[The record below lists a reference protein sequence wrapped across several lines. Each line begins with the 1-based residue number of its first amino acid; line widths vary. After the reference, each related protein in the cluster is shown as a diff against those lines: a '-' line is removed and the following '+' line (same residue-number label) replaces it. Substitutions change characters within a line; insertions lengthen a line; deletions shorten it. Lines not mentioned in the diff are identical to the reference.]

1 MTKPVAKP
9 ETSQAAI
16 AQSLS
21 VYFIWGALTLYWK
34 ELHGFDPFEL
44 IGWRITSSV
53 LVLVAVMLAT
63 GRLVPL
69 LRSLRN
75 PQLLIRIALAS
86 VLLTINWA
94 TYVWAVVND
103 HVIETAL
110 GYFIAPILTIVVGVF
125 VLHEKLRSIQRVAVS
140 FAVGGIVVL
149 TVAYGRVPWI
159 ALIIATSWTFYA
171 YLKKKVPLQPLESLT
186 AEVIVLAIPA
196 FIYLCTTWSNVDSV
210 PNTANS
216 VEWAFVAFTGV
227 ITAVPLLMFASASQ
241 RSPLIARSR
250 GSPSPR
256 SPTMLRWMFE
266 VPPAIDIDSEIM
278 KRSIHFSRAPPMS
291 VKSSSMISRASLEIR
306 PASSVI

>member
-16 AQSLS
+16 ALSLS

-44 IGWRITSSV
+44 IGWRVTSSV
-53 LVLVAVMLAT
+53 VVLTVVMLANR
-63 GRLVPL
+63 RLAPL

-75 PQLLIRIALAS
+75 PQLLLRIVLAS

-125 VLHEKLRSIQRVAVS
+125 VLHEKLRGIQRVAVS
-140 FAVGGIVVL
+140 FAVGGIAVL

-159 ALIIATSWTFYA
+159 ALIIAMSWTFYA
-171 YLKKKVPLQPLESLT
+171 YLKKKVPLAPLESLT
-186 AEVIVLAIPA
+186 AEVIVLAAPA
-196 FIYLCTTWSNVDSV
+196 FIFLCATWNNVDSV
-210 PNTANS
+210 QNTANS
-216 VEWAFVAFTGV
+216 VEWVFVAFTGV

-241 RSPLIARSR
+241 RTPLTIL
-250 GSPSPR
+250 GPMQYIV
-256 SPTMLRWMFE
+256 PTMNFLIGWLMFNE
-266 VPPAIDIDSEIM
+266 TLTSSRVAG
-278 KRSIHFSRAPPMS
+278 FSLIWVCLALVLTDLFRTQRQQQIALS
-291 VKSSSMISRASLEIR
+291 HQ
-306 PASSVI
+306 

>member
-44 IGWRITSSV
+44 IGWRIASSV
-53 LVLVAVMLAT
+53 LVLVVVMLAT

-110 GYFIAPILTIVVGVF
+110 GYFIAPIFTIVVGVF

-241 RSPLIARSR
+241 RTPLTIL
-250 GSPSPR
+250 GPMQYIV
-256 SPTMLRWMFE
+256 PTMNFLIGWLMFDE
-266 VPPAIDIDSEIM
+266 LLTSSKVAG
-278 KRSIHFSRAPPMS
+278 FSLIWVCLALVLTDLFRTQ
-291 VKSSSMISRASLEIR
+291 RRQQTASNR
-306 PASSVI
+306 Q

>member
-1 MTKPVAKP
+1 MTMPDAKP

-16 AQSLS
+16 ALSLS

-44 IGWRITSSV
+44 IGWRVTSSV
-53 LVLVAVMLAT
+53 VVLSVVMLAT

-69 LRSLRN
+69 LRLLRN
-75 PQLLIRIALAS
+75 PQLLLRIALAS

-125 VLHEKLRSIQRVAVS
+125 VLHEKLRGIQRVAVS
-140 FAVGGIVVL
+140 FAVGGIAVL

-171 YLKKKVPLQPLESLT
+171 YLKKKVPLAPLESLT
-186 AEVIVLAIPA
+186 AEVIVLAAPA
-196 FIYLCTTWSNVDSV
+196 FIFLCATWNNVDSV
-210 PNTANS
+210 QNTANS
-216 VEWAFVAFTGV
+216 VEWIFVAFTGV

-241 RSPLIARSR
+241 RTPLTIL
-250 GSPSPR
+250 GPMQYIV
-256 SPTMLRWMFE
+256 PTMNFLIGWLMFNE
-266 VPPAIDIDSEIM
+266 ALTSSKVAG
-278 KRSIHFSRAPPMS
+278 FSLIWVCLALVLTDLFRTQRQQQ
-291 VKSSSMISRASLEIR
+291 I
-306 PASSVI
+306 ASSRQ

>member
-69 LRSLRN
+69 LRSLRS

-216 VEWAFVAFTGV
+216 AEWAFVAFTGV

-241 RSPLIARSR
+241 RTPLTIL
-250 GSPSPR
+250 GPMQYIV
-256 SPTMLRWMFE
+256 PTMNFLIGWLMFDE
-266 VPPAIDIDSEIM
+266 LLTSSKVAG
-278 KRSIHFSRAPPMS
+278 FSLIWVCLALVLTDLFRTQ
-291 VKSSSMISRASLEIR
+291 RRQQTASNR
-306 PASSVI
+306 Q

>member
-16 AQSLS
+16 ALSLS

-44 IGWRITSSV
+44 IGWRVTSSV
-53 LVLVAVMLAT
+53 VVLTVVMLANR
-63 GRLVPL
+63 RLAPL

-75 PQLLIRIALAS
+75 PQLLLRIVLAS

-125 VLHEKLRSIQRVAVS
+125 VLHEKLRGIQRVAVS
-140 FAVGGIVVL
+140 FAVGGIAVL

-159 ALIIATSWTFYA
+159 ALIIAMSWTFYA
-171 YLKKKVPLQPLESLT
+171 YLKKKVPLAPLESLT
-186 AEVIVLAIPA
+186 AEVIVLAAPA
-196 FIYLCTTWSNVDSV
+196 FIFLCATWNNVDSV
-210 PNTANS
+210 QNTANS
-216 VEWAFVAFTGV
+216 VEWVFVAFTGV

-241 RSPLIARSR
+241 RTPLTIL
-250 GSPSPR
+250 GPVQYIV
-256 SPTMLRWMFE
+256 PTMNFLIGWLMFNE
-266 VPPAIDIDSEIM
+266 TLTPSRVAG
-278 KRSIHFSRAPPMS
+278 FSLIWVCLALVLTDLFRTQRQQQ
-291 VKSSSMISRASLEIR
+291 I
-306 PASSVI
+306 ASSRQ

>member
-16 AQSLS
+16 ALSLS

-44 IGWRITSSV
+44 IGWRVTSSV
-53 LVLVAVMLAT
+53 VVLSVVMLAT

-69 LRSLRN
+69 LRLLRN
-75 PQLLIRIALAS
+75 PQLLLRIALAS

-125 VLHEKLRSIQRVAVS
+125 VLHEKLRGIQRVAVS
-140 FAVGGIVVL
+140 FAVGGIAVL

-171 YLKKKVPLQPLESLT
+171 YLKKKVPLAPLESLT
-186 AEVIVLAIPA
+186 AEVIVLTAPA
-196 FIYLCTTWSNVDSV
+196 FIFLCAMWNNVDSV
-210 PNTANS
+210 QNTANS
-216 VEWAFVAFTGV
+216 VEWIFVAFTGV

-241 RSPLIARSR
+241 RTPLTIL
-250 GSPSPR
+250 GPMQYIV
-256 SPTMLRWMFE
+256 PTMNFLIGWLMFNE
-266 VPPAIDIDSEIM
+266 ALTSSKVAG
-278 KRSIHFSRAPPMS
+278 FSLIWVCLALVLTDLFRTQRQQQ
-291 VKSSSMISRASLEIR
+291 I
-306 PASSVI
+306 ASSRQ

>member
-16 AQSLS
+16 ALSLS

-44 IGWRITSSV
+44 IGWRVTSSV
-53 LVLVAVMLAT
+53 VVLTVVMLANR
-63 GRLVPL
+63 RLAPL

-75 PQLLIRIALAS
+75 PQLLLRIVLAS

-94 TYVWAVVND
+94 SYVWAVVND

-125 VLHEKLRSIQRVAVS
+125 VLHEKLRGIQRVAVS
-140 FAVGGIVVL
+140 FAVGGIAVL

-159 ALIIATSWTFYA
+159 ALIIAMSWTFYA
-171 YLKKKVPLQPLESLT
+171 YLKKKVPLAPLESLT
-186 AEVIVLAIPA
+186 AEVIVLAAPA
-196 FIYLCTTWSNVDSV
+196 FIFLCATWNNVDSV
-210 PNTANS
+210 QNTANS
-216 VEWAFVAFTGV
+216 VEWVFVAFTGV

-241 RSPLIARSR
+241 RTPLTIL
-250 GSPSPR
+250 GPMQYIV
-256 SPTMLRWMFE
+256 PTMNFLIGWLMFNE
-266 VPPAIDIDSEIM
+266 TLTPSRVAG
-278 KRSIHFSRAPPMS
+278 FSLIWVCLALVLTDLFRTQRQQQ
-291 VKSSSMISRASLEIR
+291 I
-306 PASSVI
+306 ASSRQ

>member
-53 LVLVAVMLAT
+53 LVLVAVMVAT

-69 LRSLRN
+69 LRSLRS
-75 PQLLIRIALAS
+75 PQLFLRIALAS

-125 VLHEKLRSIQRVAVS
+125 VLHEKLRTIQRVAVS
-140 FAVGGIVVL
+140 FAIGGIVVL
-149 TVAYGRVPWI
+149 TIAYGRVPWI

-196 FIYLCTTWSNVDSV
+196 FIYMYTTWSNVDSV
-210 PNTANS
+210 RNTATS
-216 VEWAFVAFTGV
+216 MEWVFVAFTGV

-241 RSPLIARSR
+241 RTPLTIL
-250 GSPSPR
+250 GPMQYIV
-256 SPTMLRWMFE
+256 PTMNFLIGWLMFDE
-266 VPPAIDIDSEIM
+266 LLTSSKVAG
-278 KRSIHFSRAPPMS
+278 FSLIWVCLALVLTDLFRTQ
-291 VKSSSMISRASLEIR
+291 RRQQTASNR
-306 PASSVI
+306 Q

>member
-44 IGWRITSSV
+44 IGWRIASSV
-53 LVLVAVMLAT
+53 LVLVVVMLAT

-69 LRSLRN
+69 LHSLRS
-75 PQLLIRIALAS
+75 PQLFLRIALAS

-125 VLHEKLRSIQRVAVS
+125 VLHEKLRTIQRVAVS
-140 FAVGGIVVL
+140 FAIGGIVVL
-149 TVAYGRVPWI
+149 TIAYGRVPWI

-196 FIYLCTTWSNVDSV
+196 FIYLYTTWSNVDSV
-210 PNTANS
+210 RNTATS
-216 VEWAFVAFTGV
+216 MEWVFVAFTGV

-241 RSPLIARSR
+241 RTPLTIL
-250 GSPSPR
+250 GPMQYIV
-256 SPTMLRWMFE
+256 PTMNFLIGWLMFDE
-266 VPPAIDIDSEIM
+266 LLTSSKVAG
-278 KRSIHFSRAPPMS
+278 FSLIWVCLALVLTDLFRTQ
-291 VKSSSMISRASLEIR
+291 RRQQTASNR
-306 PASSVI
+306 Q

>member
-16 AQSLS
+16 ALSLS

-44 IGWRITSSV
+44 IGWRIASSV
-53 LVLVAVMLAT
+53 LVLVVVMLAT

-69 LRSLRN
+69 LRSLRS
-75 PQLLIRIALAS
+75 PQLFLRIALAS

-125 VLHEKLRSIQRVAVS
+125 VLHEKLRTIQRVAVS
-140 FAVGGIVVL
+140 FAIGGIVVL
-149 TVAYGRVPWI
+149 TIAYGRVPWI

-186 AEVIVLAIPA
+186 AEVIVLAIPT
-196 FIYLCTTWSNVDSV
+196 FIYMYTTWSNVDSV
-210 PNTANS
+210 RNTATS
-216 VEWAFVAFTGV
+216 MEWVFVAFTGV

-241 RSPLIARSR
+241 RTPLTIL
-250 GSPSPR
+250 GPMQYIV
-256 SPTMLRWMFE
+256 PTMNFLIGWLMFDE
-266 VPPAIDIDSEIM
+266 LLTSSKVAG
-278 KRSIHFSRAPPMS
+278 FSLIWVCLALVLTDLFRTQ
-291 VKSSSMISRASLEIR
+291 RRQQTASNR
-306 PASSVI
+306 Q

>member
-69 LRSLRN
+69 LRSLRS
-75 PQLLIRIALAS
+75 PQLFIRIALAS

-216 VEWAFVAFTGV
+216 AEWAFVAFTGV

-241 RSPLIARSR
+241 RTPLTIL
-250 GSPSPR
+250 GPMQYIV
-256 SPTMLRWMFE
+256 PTMNFLIGWLMFDE
-266 VPPAIDIDSEIM
+266 LLTSSKVAG
-278 KRSIHFSRAPPMS
+278 FSLIWVCLALVLTDLFRTQ
-291 VKSSSMISRASLEIR
+291 RRQQTASNR
-306 PASSVI
+306 Q

>member
-16 AQSLS
+16 AQSFS

-69 LRSLRN
+69 LRSLRS

-186 AEVIVLAIPA
+186 AEVIVLVIPA

-241 RSPLIARSR
+241 RTPLTIL
-250 GSPSPR
+250 GPMQYIV
-256 SPTMLRWMFE
+256 PTMNFLIGWLMFDE
-266 VPPAIDIDSEIM
+266 LLTSSKVAG
-278 KRSIHFSRAPPMS
+278 FSLIWVCLALVLTDLFRTQ
-291 VKSSSMISRASLEIR
+291 RRQQTASNR
-306 PASSVI
+306 Q

>member
-16 AQSLS
+16 ALSLS

-34 ELHGFDPFEL
+34 ELNGFDPFEL

-53 LVLVAVMLAT
+53 VVLTAVMLAT
-63 GRLVPL
+63 KRLAPL

-75 PQLLIRIALAS
+75 PQLLLRIALAS

-125 VLHEKLRSIQRVAVS
+125 VLHEKLRGIQRVAVS
-140 FAVGGIVVL
+140 FAVGGIAVL

-159 ALIIATSWTFYA
+159 ALIIASSWTFYA
-171 YLKKKVPLQPLESLT
+171 YLKKKVPLAPLESLT
-186 AEVIVLAIPA
+186 AEVIVLAAPA
-196 FIYLCTTWSNVDSV
+196 FIFLCATWNNVGSV
-210 PNTANS
+210 QSTANS
-216 VEWAFVAFTGV
+216 VEWIFVAFTGV

-241 RSPLIARSR
+241 RTPLTIL
-250 GSPSPR
+250 GPMQYIV
-256 SPTMLRWMFE
+256 PTMNFLIGWLMFNE
-266 VPPAIDIDSEIM
+266 ALTSSKVAGFSLIWVCLALVLTDLF
-278 KRSIHFSRAPPMS
+278 RTQRQQQTASIHQ
-291 VKSSSMISRASLEIR
+291 
-306 PASSVI
+306 

>member
-34 ELHGFDPFEL
+34 ELHSFDPFEL
-44 IGWRITSSV
+44 IGWRIASSV
-53 LVLVAVMLAT
+53 LVLVVVMLAT

-69 LRSLRN
+69 LRSLRS
-75 PQLLIRIALAS
+75 PQLFLRIALAS

-125 VLHEKLRSIQRVAVS
+125 VLHEKLRTIQRVAVS

-149 TVAYGRVPWI
+149 TIAYGRVPWI

-196 FIYLCTTWSNVDSV
+196 FIYLYTTWSNVDSV
-210 PNTANS
+210 RNTATS
-216 VEWAFVAFTGV
+216 MEWVFVAFTGV

-241 RSPLIARSR
+241 RTPLTIL
-250 GSPSPR
+250 GPMQYIV
-256 SPTMLRWMFE
+256 PTMNFLIGWLMFDE
-266 VPPAIDIDSEIM
+266 LLTSSKVAG
-278 KRSIHFSRAPPMS
+278 FSLIWVCLALVLTDLFRTQ
-291 VKSSSMISRASLEIR
+291 RRQQTASNR
-306 PASSVI
+306 Q

>member
-1 MTKPVAKP
+1 
-9 ETSQAAI
+9 
-16 AQSLS
+16 
-21 VYFIWGALTLYWK
+21 LYWK

-44 IGWRITSSV
+44 IGWRIASSV
-53 LVLVAVMLAT
+53 LVLVVVMLAT

-110 GYFIAPILTIVVGVF
+110 GYFIAPIFTIVVGVF

-241 RSPLIARSR
+241 RTPLTIL
-250 GSPSPR
+250 GPMQYIV
-256 SPTMLRWMFE
+256 PTMNFLIGWLMFDE
-266 VPPAIDIDSEIM
+266 LLTSSKVAG
-278 KRSIHFSRAPPMS
+278 FSLIWVCLALVLTDLFRTQ
-291 VKSSSMISRASLEIR
+291 RRQQTASNR
-306 PASSVI
+306 Q

>member
-16 AQSLS
+16 ALSLS

-44 IGWRITSSV
+44 IGWRVTSSV
-53 LVLVAVMLAT
+53 VVLTVVMLAT
-63 GRLVPL
+63 RRLVPL
-69 LRSLRN
+69 LRALRN
-75 PQLLIRIALAS
+75 PQLLLRIALAS

-125 VLHEKLRSIQRVAVS
+125 VLHEKLRGIQRLAVT
-140 FAVGGIVVL
+140 FAVGGIAVL
-149 TVAYGRVPWI
+149 TIAYGRVPWI

-171 YLKKKVPLQPLESLT
+171 YLKKKVPLAPLESLT
-186 AEVIVLAIPA
+186 AEVIVLAVPA
-196 FIYLCTTWSNVDSV
+196 FVFLCATWNNVGSV
-210 PNTANS
+210 QNTANS
-216 VEWAFVAFTGV
+216 LEWVFVAFTGV

-241 RSPLIARSR
+241 RTPLTIL
-250 GSPSPR
+250 GPMQYIV
-256 SPTMLRWMFE
+256 PTMNFLIGWLMFNE
-266 VPPAIDIDSEIM
+266 VLTSSKVAG
-278 KRSIHFSRAPPMS
+278 FSLIWVCLALVLTDLFRTQRQRQIALS
-291 VKSSSMISRASLEIR
+291 HQ
-306 PASSVI
+306 

>member
-16 AQSLS
+16 ALSLS

-44 IGWRITSSV
+44 IGWRVTSSV
-53 LVLVAVMLAT
+53 VVLTVVMLAN
-63 GRLVPL
+63 RRFAPL

-75 PQLLIRIALAS
+75 PQLLLRIVLAS

-125 VLHEKLRSIQRVAVS
+125 VLHEKLRGIQRVAVS
-140 FAVGGIVVL
+140 FAVGGIAVL

-159 ALIIATSWTFYA
+159 ALIIAMSWTFYA
-171 YLKKKVPLQPLESLT
+171 YLKKKVPLAPLESLT
-186 AEVIVLAIPA
+186 AEVIVLAAPA
-196 FIYLCTTWSNVDSV
+196 FIFLCATWNNVDSV
-210 PNTANS
+210 QNTANS
-216 VEWAFVAFTGV
+216 VEWVFVAFTGV

-241 RSPLIARSR
+241 RTPLTIL
-250 GSPSPR
+250 GPMQYIV
-256 SPTMLRWMFE
+256 PTMNFLIGWLMFNE
-266 VPPAIDIDSEIM
+266 TLTPSRVAG
-278 KRSIHFSRAPPMS
+278 FSLIWVCLALVLTDLFRTQRQQQ
-291 VKSSSMISRASLEIR
+291 I
-306 PASSVI
+306 ASSRQ

>member
-16 AQSLS
+16 ALSLS

-44 IGWRITSSV
+44 IGWRVTSSV
-53 LVLVAVMLAT
+53 VVLTVVMLANR
-63 GRLVPL
+63 RLVPL
-69 LRSLRN
+69 LHSLRN
-75 PQLLIRIALAS
+75 PQLLLRIALAS

-125 VLHEKLRSIQRVAVS
+125 VLHEKLRGIQRVAVS
-140 FAVGGIVVL
+140 FAVGGIAVL

-171 YLKKKVPLQPLESLT
+171 YLKKKVPLAPLESLT
-186 AEVIVLAIPA
+186 AEVIVLAAPA
-196 FIYLCTTWSNVDSV
+196 FIFLCATWNNVGSV
-210 PNTANS
+210 QNTANS
-216 VEWAFVAFTGV
+216 MEWIFVAFTGV

-241 RSPLIARSR
+241 RTPLTIL
-250 GSPSPR
+250 GPMQYIV
-256 SPTMLRWMFE
+256 PTMNFLIGWLMFNE
-266 VPPAIDIDSEIM
+266 ALTSSKVAG
-278 KRSIHFSRAPPMS
+278 FSLIWVCLALVLTDLFRTQRQQQ
-291 VKSSSMISRASLEIR
+291 I
-306 PASSVI
+306 ASSHQ